1 MYHTVLYSVVD
12 FLSDTGFVTGRC
24 AHVCSTCEKVK
35 GVELVTSSQA
45 ALLPASDI
53 EQSSCHHKYTDIRI
67 KQSYTYIYRK
77 YIGKTVIERIRHL
90 YKFRD
95 YSLRGFDNIEE
106 ETDRRED
113 KGRRCYFGDGIH
125 SIPFR
130 T

>member
-77 YIGKTVIERIRHL
+77 YMVQVPTEPCAHGHL
-90 YKFRD
+90 WKAQMCPPPM
-95 YSLRGFDNIEE
+95 L
-106 ETDRRED
+106 
-113 KGRRCYFGDGIH
+113 
-125 SIPFR
+125 
-130 T
+130 